1 MISRAEA
8 QMLDRRF
15 QARPH
20 DITRIFGL
28 AVLLGGP
35 AWRRFS
41 CLCLTRCR
49 AVIHSLAAR
58 HAVVVEG
65 ILSDAAVLRAEDGD
79 HVASASTNHDVLR
92 ATGNQILT
100 VSFRPLVALCEVFPN
115 YKFYMNVNE
124 HSWIGVNTGK

>member
-20 DITRIFGL
+20 DITKLF
-28 AVLLGGP
+28 ASPSCWADLLDDDLV
-35 AWRRFS
+35 AWTS
-41 CLCLTRCR
+41 RCR
-49 AVIHSLAAR
+49 AVIYSLAAR

-100 VSFRPLVALCEVFPN
+100 VSFRPLVALCEVP
-115 YKFYMNVNE
+115 
-124 HSWIGVNTGK
+124 